1 MNEETYGPQKRVT
14 QLKDRGLSS
23 FLDSRALVKAE
34 DLRGPRIYSTDLLP
48 SHFDGAD
55 PNGSVEV
62 AARALKV
69 KILTKGC
76 VTLNSAYL
84 LSPMAVLLLDR
95 HQDLFNGPALLPA
108 FREDKTALGDL
119 LTSNESMANHGID
132 TQRVDDHIVRLEGL
146 VTRVM
151 PWSLGNIDT
160 RFRSLL
166 ISGLENP
173 ESLVVRAIGEA
184 GYSPTEIARLI
195 ADLQALPLSESISLR
210 NYIAGLPAAVQEP
223 LHHYAAACYHMVG
236 TGVVRCEAGTDLS
249 PLSAFKAADIFLAAR
264 DSRPELLSEE
274 ALFFEAFMGFALDT
288 IQSTALPTQ
297 ILDSLD
303 FTTVHALSETL
314 RAQGFQDKYDGIV
327 KQYQAGA
334 ALPKDEGVL
343 ASLEPE
349 AIAHVAADLAQEF
362 RKSVIAELPH
372 YTTQAQNDAREG
384 VLQTGGDIAKDF
396 VAAIPGV
403 GNVISIAD
411 ALSHGAKALTAWKES
426 RTLRDVETAL
436 AEVHKVRADKI
447 ATAIAALK
455 VDGKQQARLLDA
467 VALLTDVHGIA
478 IARA

>member
-1 MNEETYGPQKRVT
+1 MSIFFDGRT
-14 QLKDRGLSS
+14 
-23 FLDSRALVKAE
+23 LVRAE

-48 SHFDGAD
+48 SNFDATD
-55 PNGSVEV
+55 PDGSVDV

-95 HQDLFNGPALLPA
+95 HADLFNGPAILPA
-108 FREDKTALGDL
+108 FREDKAALADL
-119 LTSNESMANHGID
+119 VTSNDDMAGRGID
-132 TQRVDDHIVRLEGL
+132 AQRLDDHIARLEGL
-146 VTRVM
+146 VTRVL
-151 PWSLGNIDT
+151 PWSLGNVGERYRT
-160 RFRSLL
+160 LL
-166 ISGLENP
+166 VSGLENP
-173 ESLVVRAIGEA
+173 TSLVVRTLGTA
-184 GYSPTEIARLI
+184 GFAEGDVARLI
-195 ADLQALPLSESISLR
+195 TDLQGLPLSESITLR
-210 NYIAGLPAAVQEP
+210 DYIAGLPAAVQDP

-334 ALPKDEGVL
+334 ALPREEGAL

-349 AIAHVAADLAQEF
+349 AIAHVAANLAREF
-362 RKSVIAELPH
+362 RQSVIAELPH
-372 YTTQAQNDAREG
+372 YTTQAQSDARAD
-384 VLQTGGDIAKDF
+384 VLQSRGDIAKDF

-403 GNVISIAD
+403 GNVISVAD
-411 ALSHGAKALTAWKES
+411 ALSHGAKALTAWKDS

-436 AEVHKVRADKI
+436 AEAHKARADKI
-447 ATAIAALK
+447 AAAIAALK
-455 VDGKQQARLLDA
+455 IDGKQQARFLDA